1 MTDTVITTAPSAVG
15 PLAAAG
21 PFALEGPLALYVHWP
36 FCVSKCPYCDFNS
49 HVRERIDQRAFRD
62 AYARAL
68 TAWAERLPRRRLVS
82 IFFGGGTPSLM
93 APDTAAAVIA
103 EAKRLWRADGDLEV
117 TLEANPNSAEAARF
131 AAFADAGVNRISI
144 GVQALDDDALRLLG
158 RAHGAGEAIAAVEA
172 AQRAVPRVSLD
183 LIYARPDQSVGA
195 WTAELARAIALGTT
209 HLSAYQLTIEKGTP
223 FFAMAV
229 RGTLVVPDE
238 DTQAGLYEATQET
251 LERAGLPAYEIS
263 NHARPGAECRHNLV
277 YWRYG
282 DYVGVGPGAHG
293 RLSCR
298 DGGAGLATAAH
309 RKPEAWIAATLGDDP
324 LALAETT
331 PLARDERIREMMMM
345 GLRLASGIGR
355 VDFDRIAGQ
364 SIEAAFERRTL
375 DRLIEGGFLTLDD
388 ERMRATAEGRAR
400 LNAVLAALLS

>member
-1 MTDTVITTAPSAVG
+1 MTSAVATAASAIG
-15 PLAAAG
+15 PLAA
-21 PFALEGPLALYVHWP
+21 EGPLALYIHWP

-62 AYARAL
+62 AYGRAL
-68 TAWAERLPRRRLVS
+68 AAWAEHLPKRHLAS

-93 APDTAAAVIA
+93 NPDTAAAVIA
-103 EAKRLWRADGDLEV
+103 DARRLWRADGDLEV

-131 AAFADAGVNRISI
+131 EAFSAAGVNRISI
-144 GVQALDDDALRLLG
+144 GVQALNDEALRLLG
-158 RAHGAGEAIAAVEA
+158 RAHDAREAITAVAA

-183 LIYARPDQSVGA
+183 LIYARPEQTVDDWA
-195 WTAELARAIALGTT
+195 AELSRAVALGTT

-223 FFAMAV
+223 FFAMAA
-229 RGTLVVPDE
+229 RGALKTPDE
-238 DTQAGLYEATQET
+238 DTQAALYEGTQEM

-282 DYVGVGPGAHG
+282 DYAGVGPGAHG

-298 DGGAGLATAAH
+298 DGSAGFGTAAH
-309 RKPEAWIAATLGDDP
+309 RKPEAWIEATLGADP

-331 PLARDERIREMMMM
+331 PLTRDERVREMTMM
-345 GLRLASGIGR
+345 GLRLTSGIAR
-355 VDFDRIAGQ
+355 AD
-364 SIEAAFERRTL
+364 FERVAGEPIESAFNARAI
-375 DRLIEGGFLTLDD
+375 DRLIGGGFLALDD
-388 ERMRATAEGRAR
+388 RGIRATAAGRAR